1 MSLNKRRQHSVKIDE
16 ETYGML
22 LLMKNAYSIKERRNF
37 DMNDI
42 LKSAIKAKY
51 LNLAAEMKQNPNLYG
66 KWFGFRKIR

>member
-1 MSLNKRRQHSVKIDE
+1 MSLNKRTKHTVWIDE

-42 LKSAIKAKY
+42 VKPAVKAKY
-51 LNLAAEMKQNPNLYG
+51 LNLAAEMKQNPDLYG
-66 KWFGFRKIR
+66 NWFGFRKI